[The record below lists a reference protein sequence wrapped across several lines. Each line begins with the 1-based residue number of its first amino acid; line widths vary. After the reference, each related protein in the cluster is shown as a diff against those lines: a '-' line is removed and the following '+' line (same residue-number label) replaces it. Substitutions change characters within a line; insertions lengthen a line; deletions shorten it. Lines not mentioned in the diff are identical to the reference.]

1 MKKYSAIPT
10 PCYVLES
17 ERLEKNAKILEI
29 VRQQSGAKV
38 LLALKGYAFWREFG
52 ILRQKLNGCCAS
64 GLYEAKLA
72 FEEFGGRESQK
83 EICVYSPAFK
93 EAEMSAILPLATSII
108 FNSFYQYATY
118 KDRILDKNKQLENLG
133 LSPIKMGL
141 RINPLYSEVTPVIYN
156 PCSKVSRLGITPS
169 GFEKGV
175 KEHGLE
181 GVSGLHFHTHCEQNA
196 DALCRTL
203 EHVEKHF
210 KPYLENM
217 EWVNF
222 GGGHHITRSDYDVNL
237 LIQTIKDF
245 KERYHN
251 NIEVILEPGE
261 AIGWQCGFLIASVI
275 DIVKNDQ
282 EIAILD
288 ASFSA
293 HMPDCLEMP
302 YRPSIL
308 KISVENDEEL
318 VEVEK
323 GENQGAFSYFLGG
336 PTCLAGDF
344 MGSFSFDAPLKRG
357 DRIVFQ
363 DMLHYTIVKNNSFNG
378 VPLPSLA
385 RLDQQGFKIL
395 KNFSYEDYKDRN

>member
-93 EAEMSAILPLATSII
+93 ETEMSAILPLATSII

-141 RINPLYSEVTPVIYN
+141 RINPLYSEVTPAIYN

-169 GFEKGV
+169 EFEKGV

-237 LIQTIKDF
+237 LIQTIKNF
-245 KERYHN
+245 KECYH

-318 VEVEK
+318 IEVEK

-357 DRIVFQ
+357 DKIVFQ

-395 KNFSYEDYKDRN
+395 KNFSYEDYKNRN

>member
-141 RINPLYSEVTPVIYN
+141 RINPLYSEVTPAIYN
-156 PCSKVSRLGITPS
+156 PCSKVSRLGIVPS
-169 GFEKGV
+169 EFEKGV

-181 GVSGLHFHTHCEQNA
+181 GVNGLHFHTHCEQNA

-251 NIEVILEPGE
+251 IEVVLEPGE

-308 KISVENDEEL
+308 KVSVENDEEL

-344 MGSFSFDAPLKRG
+344 MGSFSFDVPLKRG
-357 DRIVFQ
+357 DKIVFQ

-395 KNFSYEDYKDRN
+395 KNFSYEDYKNRN

>member
-29 VRQQSGAKV
+29 VRQQSGAKI

-93 EAEMSAILPLATSII
+93 ETEMSAILPLATSII

-141 RINPLYSEVTPVIYN
+141 RINPLYSEVTPAIYN
-156 PCSKVSRLGITPS
+156 PCSKVSRLGIVPS
-169 GFEKGV
+169 EFEKGV

-245 KERYHN
+245 KEHYHD
-251 NIEVILEPGE
+251 IEVILEPGE

-275 DIVKNDQ
+275 DIVQNDQ

-308 KISVENDEEL
+308 KISVENDEEV

-344 MGSFSFDAPLKRG
+344 MGSFSFEAPLKRG
-357 DRIVFQ
+357 DKIVFQ

-395 KNFSYEDYKDRN
+395 KNFSYEDYKNRN

>member
-29 VRQQSGAKV
+29 VHQQSGAKV

-93 EAEMSAILPLATSII
+93 EAEMNAILPLATSII

-141 RINPLYSEVTPVIYN
+141 RINPLYSEVTPAIYN
-156 PCSKVSRLGITPS
+156 PCSKVSRLGIVPS
-169 GFEKGV
+169 EFEKGV

-251 NIEVILEPGE
+251 IEVVLEPGE

-357 DRIVFQ
+357 DRIVLQ

-395 KNFSYEDYKDRN
+395 KNFSYEDYKNRN

>member
-72 FEEFGGRESQK
+72 FEEFGGRESHK

-141 RINPLYSEVTPVIYN
+141 RINPLYSEVTPAIYN

-169 GFEKGV
+169 EFERGV

-210 KPYLENM
+210 RSYLENM
-217 EWVNF
+217 AWVNF
-222 GGGHHITRSDYDVNL
+222 GGGHHITRSDYNVNL
-237 LIQTIKDF
+237 LIQTIRDF

-251 NIEVILEPGE
+251 IDVILEPGE

-282 EIAILD
+282 EIAVLD

-302 YRPSIL
+302 YRPNIF

-318 VEVEK
+318 IEVEK

-357 DRIVFQ
+357 DKIVFQ

-385 RLDQQGFKIL
+385 KLDQQGFKIL
-395 KNFSYEDYKDRN
+395 KNFSYEDYKNRN

>member
-141 RINPLYSEVTPVIYN
+141 RINPLYSEVTPAIYN

-169 GFEKGV
+169 EFEKGV

-210 KPYLENM
+210 GSYLENM

-251 NIEVILEPGE
+251 IEVVLEPGE

-318 VEVEK
+318 IEVEK

-344 MGSFSFDAPLKRG
+344 MGSFSFETPLKRG
-357 DRIVFQ
+357 DKIVFQ

>member
-108 FNSFYQYATY
+108 FNSFHQYATY

-141 RINPLYSEVTPVIYN
+141 RINPLYSEVIPAIYN
-156 PCSKVSRLGITPS
+156 PCSKVSRLGITPG

-245 KERYHN
+245 KDRYH

-288 ASFSA
+288 ASFST

-302 YRPSIL
+302 YRPSIF

-318 VEVEK
+318 IEVEK

-344 MGSFSFDAPLKRG
+344 MGSFSFETPLKRG
-357 DRIVFQ
+357 DKIVFQ

-385 RLDQQGFKIL
+385 KLDQQGFKIL
-395 KNFSYEDYKDRN
+395 KNFSYEDYKNRN

>member
-141 RINPLYSEVTPVIYN
+141 RINPLYSEVTPAIYN
-156 PCSKVSRLGITPS
+156 PCSKVSRLGIVPS
-169 GFEKGV
+169 EFEKGV
-175 KEHGLE
+175 REHGLE

-251 NIEVILEPGE
+251 IEVILEPGE

-282 EIAILD
+282 EIALLD

-308 KISVENDEEL
+308 KVSVENDEEL

-357 DRIVFQ
+357 DKIVFQ

-385 RLDQQGFKIL
+385 KLDQQGFKIL

>member
-29 VRQQSGAKV
+29 VRQQSGAKI

-141 RINPLYSEVTPVIYN
+141 RINPLYSEVTPAIYN

-169 GFEKGV
+169 EFEKGV

-210 KPYLENM
+210 KSYLENM
-217 EWVNF
+217 AWVNF

-245 KERYHN
+245 KERHH

-318 VEVEK
+318 IEVEK

-344 MGSFSFDAPLKRG
+344 MGSFSFEAPLKRG
-357 DRIVFQ
+357 DKIVFQ

-395 KNFSYEDYKDRN
+395 KNFSYEDYKNRN

>member
-38 LLALKGYAFWREFG
+38 LLALKGYAFWREFE

-93 EAEMSAILPLATSII
+93 EAEMNAILPLATSII

-156 PCSKVSRLGITPS
+156 PCSKVSRLGIAPS
-169 GFEKGV
+169 EFEKGV

-251 NIEVILEPGE
+251 IEVVLEPGE

-308 KISVENDEEL
+308 KVSVENDEEL
-318 VEVEK
+318 IEVEK
-323 GENQGAFSYFLGG
+323 GENQGVFSYFLGG

-344 MGSFSFDAPLKRG
+344 MGSFSFEAPLKRG
-357 DRIVFQ
+357 DKIVFQ

-395 KNFSYEDYKDRN
+395 KNFSYEDYKNRN

>member
-156 PCSKVSRLGITPS
+156 PCSKVSRLGIVPS
-169 GFEKGV
+169 EFDKGA

-251 NIEVILEPGE
+251 IEVILEPGE

-308 KISVENDEEL
+308 KVSVEDDEEL

-357 DRIVFQ
+357 DKIVFQ

-395 KNFSYEDYKDRN
+395 KNFSYEDYKNRN

>member
-93 EAEMSAILPLATSII
+93 ETEMSAILPLATSII

-118 KDRILDKNKQLENLG
+118 KDMVLDKNKQLENLG

-169 GFEKGV
+169 EFEKGV
-175 KEHGLE
+175 REHGLE

-203 EHVEKHF
+203 EHVERHF

-251 NIEVILEPGE
+251 IEVVLEPGE

-282 EIAILD
+282 KIAVLD

-318 VEVEK
+318 VEIEK

-344 MGSFSFDAPLKRG
+344 MGGFSFDAPLKRG
-357 DRIVFQ
+357 DKIVFQ

-395 KNFSYEDYKDRN
+395 KNFSYEDYKNRN

>member
-1 MKKYSAIPT
+1 MKKYSTIPT

-156 PCSKVSRLGITPS
+156 PCSKVSRLGIAPS
-169 GFEKGV
+169 EFEKGV

-203 EHVEKHF
+203 EHVERHF

-245 KERYHN
+245 KERYH

-308 KISVENDEEL
+308 KVSVENDEEL

-357 DRIVFQ
+357 DKIVFQ

>member
-141 RINPLYSEVTPVIYN
+141 RINPLYSEVTPAIYN

-169 GFEKGV
+169 EFEKGV

-217 EWVNF
+217 KWVNF

-251 NIEVILEPGE
+251 IEVVLEPGE

-344 MGSFSFDAPLKRG
+344 MGSFSFDASLKRG
-357 DRIVFQ
+357 DKIVFQ

-385 RLDQQGFKIL
+385 KLDQQGFKIL
-395 KNFSYEDYKDRN
+395 KNFSYEDYKNRN

>member
-141 RINPLYSEVTPVIYN
+141 RINPLYSEVTPAIYN

-203 EHVEKHF
+203 EHVERHF

-251 NIEVILEPGE
+251 IEVVLEPGE

-308 KISVENDEEL
+308 KVSVENDEEL

-344 MGSFSFDAPLKRG
+344 MGSFSFEAPLKRG
-357 DRIVFQ
+357 DKIVFQ

-385 RLDQQGFKIL
+385 KLDQQGFKIL
-395 KNFSYEDYKDRN
+395 KNFSYEDYKNRN

>member
-64 GLYEAKLA
+64 GLYEARLA

-141 RINPLYSEVTPVIYN
+141 RINPLYSEVTPAIYN

-169 GFEKGV
+169 EFEKGV

-251 NIEVILEPGE
+251 IEVILEPGE
-261 AIGWQCGFLIASVI
+261 AIGWQCGFLIAGVI

-395 KNFSYEDYKDRN
+395 KNFSYEDYKNRN

>member
-93 EAEMSAILPLATSII
+93 EAEMSAILPLATSIV

-141 RINPLYSEVTPVIYN
+141 RINPLYSEVTPAIYN

-169 GFEKGV
+169 EFEKGV

-203 EHVEKHF
+203 EHVERHF

-245 KERYHN
+245 KECYH

-275 DIVKNDQ
+275 DIVQNDQ

-308 KISVENDEEL
+308 KVSVENDEEL

-344 MGSFSFDAPLKRG
+344 MGSFSFETPLKRG
-357 DRIVFQ
+357 DKIVFQ

-385 RLDQQGFKIL
+385 KLDQQGFKIL
-395 KNFSYEDYKDRN
+395 KNFSYEDYKNRN

>member
-141 RINPLYSEVTPVIYN
+141 RINPLYSEVTPAIYN
-156 PCSKVSRLGITPS
+156 PCSKVSRLGVTPS

-245 KERYHN
+245 KERYH

-357 DRIVFQ
+357 DKIVFQ

-385 RLDQQGFKIL
+385 KLDQQGFKIL
-395 KNFSYEDYKDRN
+395 KSFSYEDYKDRN

>member
-1 MKKYSAIPT
+1 MKKYSTIPT

-29 VRQQSGAKV
+29 VHQQSGAKV

-93 EAEMSAILPLATSII
+93 EAEMSAILPLATSIV

-141 RINPLYSEVTPVIYN
+141 RINPLYSEVTPAIYN

-169 GFEKGV
+169 EFEKGV

-251 NIEVILEPGE
+251 IEVVLEPGE

-308 KISVENDEEL
+308 KVSVENDEEL

-357 DRIVFQ
+357 DKIVFQ

-395 KNFSYEDYKDRN
+395 KNFSYEDYKNRN

>member
-141 RINPLYSEVTPVIYN
+141 RINPLYSEVTPAIYN

-169 GFEKGV
+169 EFEKGV

-203 EHVEKHF
+203 EHVERHF

-251 NIEVILEPGE
+251 IEVVLEPGE

-288 ASFSA
+288 TSFSA

-308 KISVENDEEL
+308 KVSVENDEEL

-344 MGSFSFDAPLKRG
+344 MGSFSFEAPLKRG
-357 DRIVFQ
+357 DKIVFQ

>member
-64 GLYEAKLA
+64 GLYETKLA

-141 RINPLYSEVTPVIYN
+141 RINPLYSEVTPAIYN
-156 PCSKVSRLGITPS
+156 PCSKVSRLGIVPS
-169 GFEKGV
+169 EFEKGV

-203 EHVEKHF
+203 EHVERHF

-245 KERYHN
+245 KERYH

-308 KISVENDEEL
+308 KVSVENDEEL

-357 DRIVFQ
+357 DKIVFQ

-395 KNFSYEDYKDRN
+395 KNFSYEDYKNRN

>member
-141 RINPLYSEVTPVIYN
+141 RINPLYSEVTPAIYN

-203 EHVEKHF
+203 EHVERHF

-251 NIEVILEPGE
+251 IEVILEPGE

-275 DIVKNDQ
+275 DIIQNDQ

-344 MGSFSFDAPLKRG
+344 MGSFSFEAPLKRG
-357 DRIVFQ
+357 DKIVFQ

-395 KNFSYEDYKDRN
+395 KNFSYEDYKNRN

>member
-64 GLYEAKLA
+64 SLYEAKLA

-141 RINPLYSEVTPVIYN
+141 RINPLYSEVTPAIYN
-156 PCSKVSRLGITPS
+156 PCSKVSRLGIVPS
-169 GFEKGV
+169 EFEKGV

-203 EHVEKHF
+203 EHVERHF

-245 KERYHN
+245 KERYH

-318 VEVEK
+318 IEVEK

-344 MGSFSFDAPLKRG
+344 MGSFSFDTPLKRG
-357 DRIVFQ
+357 DKIVFQ

-385 RLDQQGFKIL
+385 KLDQQGFKIL
-395 KNFSYEDYKDRN
+395 KNFSYEDYKNRN

>member
-72 FEEFGGRESQK
+72 FEEFGGRESHK
-83 EICVYSPAFK
+83 EICVYGPAFK

-118 KDRILDKNKQLENLG
+118 KDRILDKNKRLENLG

-141 RINPLYSEVTPVIYN
+141 RINPLYSEVTPAIYN

-169 GFEKGV
+169 EFEKGV

-251 NIEVILEPGE
+251 IEVILEPGE
-261 AIGWQCGFLIASVI
+261 AIGWQCGFLITSVI

-344 MGSFSFDAPLKRG
+344 MGSFSFDVPLKRG
-357 DRIVFQ
+357 DKIVFQ

-395 KNFSYEDYKDRN
+395 KNFSYEDYKNRN

>member
-141 RINPLYSEVTPVIYN
+141 RINPLYSEVTPAIYN

-169 GFEKGV
+169 EFEKGV

-245 KERYHN
+245 KEHYH

-357 DRIVFQ
+357 DKIVFQ

-395 KNFSYEDYKDRN
+395 KNFSYEDYKNRN

>member
-10 PCYVLES
+10 PCYALES

-72 FEEFGGRESQK
+72 FEEFGGRESHK

-141 RINPLYSEVTPVIYN
+141 RINPLYSEVTPAIYN

-169 GFEKGV
+169 EFEKGV

-203 EHVEKHF
+203 EHVEKYF

-217 EWVNF
+217 AWVNF

-237 LIQTIKDF
+237 LIQTIRDF

-251 NIEVILEPGE
+251 IEVVLEPGE

-302 YRPSIL
+302 YRPNIL
-308 KISVENDEEL
+308 KVSVENDEEL
-318 VEVEK
+318 IEVEK

-357 DRIVFQ
+357 DKIVFQ

-385 RLDQQGFKIL
+385 KLDQQGFKIL
-395 KNFSYEDYKDRN
+395 KNFSYEDYKNRN

>member
-108 FNSFYQYATY
+108 FNSFYQYAAY
-118 KDRILDKNKQLENLG
+118 KDMVLDKNKQLENLG

-141 RINPLYSEVTPVIYN
+141 RINPLYSEVTPAIYN

-169 GFEKGV
+169 EFEKGV

-210 KPYLENM
+210 KPYLENI

-251 NIEVILEPGE
+251 IEVVLEPGE

-308 KISVENDEEL
+308 KVSVENDEEL

-336 PTCLAGDF
+336 STCLAGDF
-344 MGSFSFDAPLKRG
+344 MGSFSFEAPLKRG
-357 DRIVFQ
+357 DKIVFQ

-395 KNFSYEDYKDRN
+395 KNFSYEDYKNRN

>member
-38 LLALKGYAFWREFG
+38 LLALKGYAFWREFE

-141 RINPLYSEVTPVIYN
+141 RINPLYSEVTPAIYN
-156 PCSKVSRLGITPS
+156 PCSKVSRLGIVPS
-169 GFEKGV
+169 EFEKGV

-203 EHVEKHF
+203 EHVERHF

-237 LIQTIKDF
+237 LIQTIKGF
-245 KERYHN
+245 KERYH

-308 KISVENDEEL
+308 KVSVENDEEL

-357 DRIVFQ
+357 DKIVFQ

-385 RLDQQGFKIL
+385 KLDQQGFKIL
-395 KNFSYEDYKDRN
+395 KNFSYEDYKNRN

>member
-93 EAEMSAILPLATSII
+93 EAEMSAVLPLATSII

-141 RINPLYSEVTPVIYN
+141 RINPLYSEVTPAIYN

-251 NIEVILEPGE
+251 IEVVLEPGE

-344 MGSFSFDAPLKRG
+344 MGSFSFEAPLKRG
-357 DRIVFQ
+357 DKIVFQ

>member
-1 MKKYSAIPT
+1 MKKYSVIPT

-169 GFEKGV
+169 EFEKGV

-203 EHVEKHF
+203 EHVERHF

-251 NIEVILEPGE
+251 IEVILEPGE

-275 DIVKNDQ
+275 DIVQNDQ

-308 KISVENDEEL
+308 KVSVENDEEL

-357 DRIVFQ
+357 DKIVFQ

-385 RLDQQGFKIL
+385 KLDQQGFKIL
-395 KNFSYEDYKDRN
+395 KNFSYEDYKNRN

>member
-1 MKKYSAIPT
+1 MKKYSTIPT

-141 RINPLYSEVTPVIYN
+141 RINPLYSEVTPAIYN
-156 PCSKVSRLGITPS
+156 PCSKVSRLGIVPS
-169 GFEKGV
+169 EFEKGV

-245 KERYHN
+245 KERYHD
-251 NIEVILEPGE
+251 IEVILEPGE

-357 DRIVFQ
+357 DKIVFQ

-395 KNFSYEDYKDRN
+395 KNFSYEDYKNRN

>member
-93 EAEMSAILPLATSII
+93 ETEMSAILPLATSII

-156 PCSKVSRLGITPS
+156 PCSKVSRLGIAPS
-169 GFEKGV
+169 EFEKGV

-203 EHVEKHF
+203 EHVERHF

-251 NIEVILEPGE
+251 IEVILEPGE

-288 ASFSA
+288 ASFST

-308 KISVENDEEL
+308 KVSVENDEEL

-357 DRIVFQ
+357 DKIVFQ

>member
-156 PCSKVSRLGITPS
+156 PCSKVSRLGIVPS
-169 GFEKGV
+169 EFEKGV

-203 EHVEKHF
+203 EHVERHF

-245 KERYHN
+245 KERYH

-302 YRPSIL
+302 YRPNIL
-308 KISVENDEEL
+308 KVSVENDEEL
-318 VEVEK
+318 IEIEK

-344 MGSFSFDAPLKRG
+344 MGSFSFDTPLKRG
-357 DRIVFQ
+357 DKIVFQ

-385 RLDQQGFKIL
+385 RLEQQGFKIL
-395 KNFSYEDYKDRN
+395 KNFSYEDYKNRN

>member
-141 RINPLYSEVTPVIYN
+141 RINPLYSEVTPAIYN
-156 PCSKVSRLGITPS
+156 PCSKVSRLGIVPS
-169 GFEKGV
+169 EFEKGV

-251 NIEVILEPGE
+251 IEVILEPGE

-308 KISVENDEEL
+308 KVSVENDEEL

-344 MGSFSFDAPLKRG
+344 MGSFSFDASLKRG
-357 DRIVFQ
+357 DKIVFQ

-385 RLDQQGFKIL
+385 KLDQQGFKIL
-395 KNFSYEDYKDRN
+395 KNFSYEDYKNRN

>member
-93 EAEMSAILPLATSII
+93 ETEMNAILPLATSII

-118 KDRILDKNKQLENLG
+118 KDRILNKNKQLENLG
-133 LSPIKMGL
+133 LSPIKIGL
-141 RINPLYSEVTPVIYN
+141 RINPLYSEVTPAIYN

-169 GFEKGV
+169 EFEKGV

-203 EHVEKHF
+203 EHVERHF

-251 NIEVILEPGE
+251 IEVVLEPGE

-308 KISVENDEEL
+308 KVSVENDEEL

-385 RLDQQGFKIL
+385 KLDQQGFKIL
-395 KNFSYEDYKDRN
+395 KNFSYEDYKNRN

>member
-141 RINPLYSEVTPVIYN
+141 RINPLYSEVTPAIYN
-156 PCSKVSRLGITPS
+156 PCSKVSRLGIVPS
-169 GFEKGV
+169 EFEKGV

-203 EHVEKHF
+203 EHVERHF

-245 KERYHN
+245 KERYH

-302 YRPSIL
+302 YHPSIL

-344 MGSFSFDAPLKRG
+344 MGSFSFEAPLKRG

-395 KNFSYEDYKDRN
+395 KNFSYEDYKNRN

>member
-72 FEEFGGRESQK
+72 FEEFGGRESHK

-141 RINPLYSEVTPVIYN
+141 RINPLYSEVTPAIYN

-169 GFEKGV
+169 EFEKGV

-203 EHVEKHF
+203 EHVERHF
-210 KPYLENM
+210 KPYLENI

-251 NIEVILEPGE
+251 IEVVLEPGE

-275 DIVKNDQ
+275 DIVQNDQ

-308 KISVENDEEL
+308 KVSVENDEEL

-344 MGSFSFDAPLKRG
+344 MGSFSFEVPLKRG
-357 DRIVFQ
+357 DKIVFQ

-385 RLDQQGFKIL
+385 KLDQQGFKIL
-395 KNFSYEDYKDRN
+395 KNFSYEDYKNRN

>member
-1 MKKYSAIPT
+1 MKQFSAIPT

-17 ERLEKNAKILEI
+17 ERLEKNANILEI
-29 VRQQSGAKV
+29 VCQQSGAKI

-52 ILRQKLNGCCAS
+52 ILRKKLNGCCAS

-93 EAEMSAILPLATSII
+93 EAEINAILPLATSVV
-108 FNSFYQYATY
+108 FNSFHQYTTY
-118 KDRILDKNKQLENLG
+118 KDRILEKNKQLEKLG

-141 RINPLYSEVTPVIYN
+141 RINPLYSEVTPAIYN
-156 PCSKVSRLGITPS
+156 PCAKTSRLGIAPS
-169 GFEKGV
+169 EFEKGV

-181 GVSGLHFHTHCEQNA
+181 GVNGLHFHTHCEQNA

-203 EHVEKHF
+203 EHVERHF
-210 KPYLENM
+210 KPYLEGM

-251 NIEVILEPGE
+251 IEVILEPGE

-275 DIVKNDQ
+275 DIVKNGQ

-308 KISVENDEEL
+308 KISIENDEEL
-318 VEVEK
+318 IEVEK

-344 MGSFSFDAPLKRG
+344 MGSFSFDTPLKRG
-357 DRIVFQ
+357 DKIVFK

-385 RLDQQGFKIL
+385 KIDEQGFKIL
-395 KNFSYEDYKDRN
+395 KNFSYEDYKNRN

>member
-141 RINPLYSEVTPVIYN
+141 RINPLYSEVTPAIYN
-156 PCSKVSRLGITPS
+156 PCSKVGRLGITPS
-169 GFEKGV
+169 EFEKGV

-203 EHVEKHF
+203 EHVERHF
-210 KPYLENM
+210 KSYLENM
-217 EWVNF
+217 AWVNF

-251 NIEVILEPGE
+251 IEVVLEPGE

-275 DIVKNDQ
+275 DIVQNDQ

-308 KISVENDEEL
+308 KVSVENDEEL

-378 VPLPSLA
+378 MPLPSLA

-395 KNFSYEDYKDRN
+395 KNFSYEDYKNRN

>member
-10 PCYVLES
+10 PCYALES

-72 FEEFGGRESQK
+72 FEEFGGRESHK

-141 RINPLYSEVTPVIYN
+141 RINPLYSEVTPAIYN

-169 GFEKGV
+169 EFEKGV

-203 EHVEKHF
+203 EHVEKYF

-217 EWVNF
+217 AWVNF

-237 LIQTIKDF
+237 LIQTIRDF

-251 NIEVILEPGE
+251 IEVVLEPGE

-302 YRPSIL
+302 YRPNIL
-308 KISVENDEEL
+308 KVSVENDEEL
-318 VEVEK
+318 IEVEK

-344 MGSFSFDAPLKRG
+344 MGSFSFDTPLKRG
-357 DRIVFQ
+357 DKIVFQ

-385 RLDQQGFKIL
+385 KLDQQGFKIL
-395 KNFSYEDYKDRN
+395 KNFSYEDYKNRN